1 MPLQLR
7 PAERVEALPRAALAR
22 LARFLASCARSGSMQ
37 LEEVDGFFAAL
48 IAGPV
53 RGSPHEHWSAVFGGD
68 VTTLSAGHRE
78 RLNDALDLLSQHWHS
93 IEDTLI
99 QGLPLGPLL
108 LQDPPGAVRG
118 QAWARGFL
126 RGVDVHRDRWDELVN
141 DPTRRAALT
150 PMIAL
155 AGDDSRSADAARRA
169 ALLTDATLALSF
181 LFRHFR
187 PAAEVPAAGN
197 SALH

>member
-7 PAERVEALPRAALAR
+7 PASRVEALPHAALAR
-22 LARFLASCARSGSMQ
+22 LARFLAACARSGSMQ
-37 LEEVDGFFAAL
+37 LEAVDGLFAAL

-53 RGSPHEHWSAVFGGD
+53 RGNPHEHWSTVFGGD
-68 VTTLSAGHRE
+68 VVTPWADHRE
-78 RLNDALDLLSQHWHS
+78 PLNDALDLLSHHWHS

-108 LQDPPGAVRG
+108 LEDPTGAMRG

-126 RGVDVHRDRWDELVN
+126 RGVDSHRDRWDELIN
-141 DPTRRAALT
+141 DPMRRAALT

-155 AGDDSRSADAARRA
+155 AGDDSRSADGARRA
-169 ALLTDATLALSF
+169 ELLTDATLALSF

-187 PAAEVPAAGN
+187 PAAEAPAAGT

>member
-1 MPLQLR
+1 
-7 PAERVEALPRAALAR
+7 
-22 LARFLASCARSGSMQ
+22 MQ

-53 RGSPHEHWSAVFGGD
+53 RGNPHEHWSAVFGGD
-68 VTTLSAGHRE
+68 IATLSTGHHE
-78 RLNDALDLLSQHWHS
+78 RLNDALDLLSHHWHS

-108 LQDPPGAVRG
+108 LEDPAGATRG
-118 QAWARGFL
+118 KAWARGFL
-126 RGVDVHRDRWDELVN
+126 RGVDSHRDRWDELIN
-141 DPTRRAALT
+141 DPTRAAALT
-150 PMIAL
+150 PMLAL
-155 AGDDSRSADAARRA
+155 AGDDSRNGDAARRA
-169 ALLTDATLALSF
+169 ELLTDATLALSF

-187 PAAEVPAAGN
+187 PVTEAPATGT